1 MSDTNLPVT
10 PGSGTNVDGYGLD
23 NTNFRQSVVIGDPN
37 TASKVAPV
45 DATKG
50 LAVDLTATG
59 SNANALKVDGSG
71 VTQPVSGTVTANQ
84 GTANA
89 TPWNAN
95 AAQINGAVV
104 VTAAT
109 GVQRVGIADSANTA
123 ILLGQKVM
131 ASSMPVVLA
140 SDQSTINVAPV
151 TPSIATYTAT
161 ITALA
166 TAALATDVF
175 TVTGSATKLVKIRRF
190 VISGSQT
197 TAGSVRFV
205 TLKRS
210 TANTVG
216 TSTNPTAV
224 PHDSNNAAATAT
236 INAYTA
242 NPTTGALVGNL
253 VTKNVIVETAAATTD
268 FQGWDYSQDE
278 AVQPVILR
286 GIAQVFAINLGGVTV
301 AGSSLNISVV
311 WTEE

>member
-104 VTAAT
+104 VPAAT
-109 GVQRVGIADSANTA
+109 GVQRGRIPDSA
-123 ILLGQKVM
+123 
-131 ASSMPVVLA
+131 
-140 SDQSTINVAPV
+140 
-151 TPSIATYTAT
+151 
-161 ITALA
+161 
-166 TAALATDVF
+166 
-175 TVTGSATKLVKIRRF
+175 
-190 VISGSQT
+190 
-197 TAGSVRFV
+197 
-205 TLKRS
+205 
-210 TANTVG
+210 
-216 TSTNPTAV
+216 
-224 PHDSNNAAATAT
+224 H
-236 INAYTA
+236 
-242 NPTTGALVGNL
+242 
-253 VTKNVIVETAAATTD
+253 
-268 FQGWDYSQDE
+268 
-278 AVQPVILR
+278 
-286 GIAQVFAINLGGVTV
+286 
-301 AGSSLNISVV
+301 
-311 WTEE
+311 